1 MRPKGNE
8 KGSWLGLQWKQE
20 VGHKGQRHKNDSG
33 NDHQLRAKLN
43 AWSIL
48 FKEAQQSRAGRGH
61 GRFSLASLLSPT
73 QALSLVIVSQLRPR
87 NKDTVISEGERTRRG
102 PGRTRKH
109 SGRG

>member
-20 VGHKGQRHKNDSG
+20 VGHKGQSHKNDSG
-33 NDHQLRAKLN
+33 NDNQLRAKLN

-48 FKEAQQSRAGRGH
+48 FKEAQQSRAGCGH
-61 GRFSLASLLSPT
+61 GRFSLASLLPLT
-73 QALSLVIVSQLRPR
+73 QTSSLAVDSLPRPR